1 MAQFNFD
8 ASQVAPQQSS
18 GPLPA
23 GVYLAHIVESDVQP
37 LKSGNGEGLKLTFEI
52 IDGQHKGRKVYE
64 NLNIRHTSEDTQRI
78 AQSQLSALCHAVN
91 VIKLMDTAALHFK
104 PVRINVTVREAVGQ
118 YKASNNIKGYEAA
131 GGGISAPAT
140 APTPAPTPAPVAE
153 APAWPTAE
161 QEAAKSK
168 APAWARK

>member
-1 MAQFNFD
+1 
-8 ASQVAPQQSS
+8 
-18 GPLPA
+18 
-23 GVYLAHIVESDVQP
+23 
-37 LKSGNGEGLKLTFEI
+37 
-52 IDGQHKGRKVYE
+52 
-64 NLNIRHTSEDTQRI
+64 
-78 AQSQLSALCHAVN
+78 VN

-140 APTPAPTPAPVAE
+140 APTPAPVAE

>member
-8 ASQVAPQQSS
+8 ASQVAPQAST

-23 GVYLAHIVESDVQP
+23 GTYLAHITESDVQP

-52 IDGQHKGRKVYE
+52 MDGQFKGRKVWE
-64 NLNIRHTSEDTQRI
+64 NLNIRHSNEDTQRI

-104 PVRINVTVREAVGQ
+104 PVRISVTVREAQGQ
-118 YKASNNIKGYEAA
+118 YKASNNIKGYESA
-131 GGGISAPAT
+131 GGFSAPA
-140 APTPAPTPAPVAE
+140 AAPAPVSDTPE
-153 APAWPTAE
+153 WPTAE

-168 APAWARK
+168 APAWARKG

>member
-8 ASQVAPQQSS
+8 ASQVVPQQST

-23 GVYLAHIVESDVQP
+23 GTYLAHITESDVQP
-37 LKSGNGEGLKLTFEI
+37 LKSGNGEGLKLTFEV
-52 IDGQHKGRKVYE
+52 IDGQFKGRKVYE
-64 NLNIRHTSEDTQRI
+64 NLNIRHTNEDTQRI

-91 VIKLMDTAALHFK
+91 VIKLMDTSALHFK
-104 PVRINVTVREAVGQ
+104 PVRISVTVREAVGQ

-131 GGGISAPAT
+131 GGGISAPAI
-140 APTPAPTPAPVAE
+140 APTPAPVAE
-153 APAWPTAE
+153 TPAWPTAE

-168 APAWARK
+168 APAWARKG

>member
-8 ASQVAPQQSS
+8 ASTVAPQAST

-23 GVYLAHIVESDVQP
+23 GTYLAHITESDVQP

-52 IDGQHKGRKVYE
+52 IDGQFKGRRVWE
-64 NLNIRHTSEDTQRI
+64 NLNIRHSNEDTQRI

-104 PVRINVTVREAVGQ
+104 PVRINVTVREAQGI
-118 YKASNNIKGYEAA
+118 YKANNNIKGYESA
-131 GGGISAPAT
+131 GGGVSAPA
-140 APTPAPTPAPVAE
+140 AAPAPAAE
-153 APAWPTAE
+153 TPAWPTAE

>member
-8 ASQVAPQQSS
+8 ASQVAPQAST

-37 LKSGNGEGLKLTFEI
+37 LKSGNGKGLKLTFEV
-52 IDGQHKGRKVYE
+52 IDGQFKGRKVWE
-64 NLNIRHTSEDTQRI
+64 NLNIQHTNEDTQRI
-78 AQSQLSALCHAVN
+78 AQSQFSALCHAVN
-91 VIKLMDTAALHFK
+91 VIKVMDTAALHFN
-104 PVRINVTVREAVGQ
+104 PVRISVTVREAQGQ
-118 YKASNNIKGYEAA
+118 YKANNNIKGYEAA
-131 GGGISAPAT
+131 GSAPAT
-140 APTPAPTPAPVAE
+140 APTPAPTPVADSPV
-153 APAWPTAE
+153 WPTAE

>member
-8 ASQVAPQQSS
+8 ASQVAPQQSV

-23 GVYLAHIVESDVQP
+23 GTYLAHITESDVQP

-52 IDGQHKGRKVYE
+52 IDGQFKGRKVWE

-131 GGGISAPAT
+131 GGGISAPVAPAT
-140 APTPAPTPAPVAE
+140 APTPAPVAE
-153 APAWPTAE
+153 TPAWPTPE

>member
-8 ASQVAPQQSS
+8 ASQVVPQQSS

-23 GVYLAHIVESDVQP
+23 GVYLAHIVESDVQA
-37 LKSGNGEGLKLTFEI
+37 LKSGNGEGLKLTFEV
-52 IDGQHKGRKVYE
+52 IDGQHKGRKVWE
-64 NLNIRHTSEDTQRI
+64 NLNIRHTNEDTQRI

-104 PVRINVTVREAVGQ
+104 PVYISVTVREAQGQ
-118 YKASNNIKGYEAA
+118 YKANNNIKGYEAA
-131 GGGISAPAT
+131 GSAPAT
-140 APTPAPTPAPVAE
+140 ALTPVADS
-153 APAWPTAE
+153 PVWPTAE

>member
-8 ASQVAPQQSS
+8 ASQVAPQAST

-23 GVYLAHIVESDVQP
+23 GTYLAHITESDVQP

-52 IDGQHKGRKVYE
+52 MDGQFKGRKVWE
-64 NLNIRHTSEDTQRI
+64 NLNIRHSNEDTQRI

-104 PVRINVTVREAVGQ
+104 PVRISVTVREAQGQ
-118 YKASNNIKGYEAA
+118 YKASNNIKGYESA
-131 GGGISAPAT
+131 GGFSAPA
-140 APTPAPTPAPVAE
+140 AASAPVADT
-153 APAWPTAE
+153 PVWPTAE

-168 APAWARK
+168 APAWARKG